1 MLPFTQVCG
10 RECVKSA
17 FLHIAVEP
25 LLVNTPNCEGMRR
38 MAARQAL
45 QKVSDPLTMSVFRG
59 KGGGEGLSSSTS
71 GGYSQS
77 SKPEDAHRRHFQ
89 APLHIKTLQYEYGN
103 DRKSEI
109 TSHVERHAN
118 PVQNGHGLR

>member
-59 KGGGEGLSSSTS
+59 KGGGRGSVLPPQGDTHSPASPRMHIDDTFRLLFILRPFNMNM
-71 GGYSQS
+71 GMIARARSQ
-77 SKPEDAHRRHFQ
+77 AM
-89 APLHIKTLQYEYGN
+89 
-103 DRKSEI
+103 
-109 TSHVERHAN
+109 
-118 PVQNGHGLR
+118 